1 MTQAELD
8 SLHIVNLN
16 QTIDEYKA
24 FCDTL
29 HAEILASYER
39 NIEICEIWRQSNH
52 DTCAMWLQ
60 SIALLCAVFI
70 FFYLTTKKK

>member
-8 SLHIVNLN
+8 SLHIVSLN

-29 HAEILASYER
+29 HAEVLASYQR
-39 NIEICEIWRQSNH
+39 NIEICEIWRQSI
-52 DTCAMWLQ
+52 DDMCRVWLL
-60 SIALLCAVFI
+60 SIVFLCALFVFI
-70 FFYLTTKKK
+70 YLITNKK